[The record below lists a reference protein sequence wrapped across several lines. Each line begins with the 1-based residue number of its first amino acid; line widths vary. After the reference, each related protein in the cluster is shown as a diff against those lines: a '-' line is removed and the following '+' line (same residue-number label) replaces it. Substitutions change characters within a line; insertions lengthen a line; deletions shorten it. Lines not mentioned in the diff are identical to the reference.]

1 MLEIFIAP
9 FRYTFMQTAA
19 LAGALV
25 AVTCATLGVYVV
37 LRRMAFIGDALAHTV
52 LPGLVIAYLN
62 SWNLFGGAIV
72 AGVVTALG
80 IGWLSRRQEVREDTA
95 IGILFTGMFALGVL
109 LISTVRSFRDFT
121 HMLFGYI
128 LGVTRDQLV
137 IIAIIAVVVIVV
149 LIVLHKEMELT
160 SFDPTHAQ
168 VIGLNP
174 DRMRYVL
181 LVLMAL
187 AVVSAIQAVGVVLTS
202 ALLVVPAAAAS
213 LLTNRLPKMMALSVG
228 IALVATLTGLYA
240 SFYFDVASG
249 AAIVLACIAC
259 FLVAWGVRAVKT
271 HLAKNRRVE

>member
-1 MLEIFIAP
+1 MLSFLLNPIHYA
-9 FRYTFMQTAA
+9 FMQTAA

-72 AGVVTALG
+72 AGVITAIS

-109 LISTVRSFRDFT
+109 LISTVKSFRDFT

-137 IIAIIAVVVIVV
+137 IIGIIAVVVLVV
-149 LIVLHKEMELT
+149 LALLHKELELT

-168 VIGLNP
+168 VIGLKP

-213 LLTNRLPKMMALSVG
+213 LLTNRLPKMMVLAVG
-228 IALVATLTGLYA
+228 IALFATMAGLYA

-249 AAIVLACIAC
+249 AAIVLACIVC
-259 FLVAWGVRAVKT
+259 FLAAWGVRAVRERT
-271 HLAKNRRVE
+271 GTPDP